1 MVFVKKH
8 LVLIVN
14 IILILAILGG
24 IGFILFKSYN
34 RAQNNKVDTTPTVE
48 ISTSDVTP
56 TEPEVIYTVG
66 IVQRSDV
73 PNCNSIY
80 QGFIA
85 ELAANGYVNQSNI
98 NLDYVLREDSNECKE
113 AIQRFIDNDYDL
125 IFTIGPFCTKL
136 AASMTTE
143 IPIVFGAIEE
153 PEQEA
158 FIESNEV
165 PGGNVTGV
173 SDYTPCFEQI
183 DSIKLMFPDTKKI
196 GAIYFATDANAVT
209 QAIIGEKEAQTE
221 QVNIPYAKYPV
232 KDKDELKSIL
242 ESMLED
248 GVDVI
253 YAPVDS
259 FIYKNIKTVLKFANE
274 NKIPIICGDI
284 DMLEK
289 GCFSTSVINY
299 PSVGGAAGDIALDI
313 LYKDADPA
321 TTPVAYI
328 SECYLHIN
336 EKAMKELDVQLPDE
350 VMESAYFE

>member
-1 MVFVKKH
+1 MKKH

-14 IILILAILGG
+14 IVLILAILGG
-24 IGFILFKSYN
+24 IGFILVKSYN
-34 RAQNNKVDTTPTVE
+34 RAQSKNQDTTPTVV
-48 ISTSDVTP
+48 STIDETP
-56 TEPEVIYTVG
+56 TKTEVVHTIG

-85 ELAANGYVNQSNI
+85 ELAANGYVNQNNI
-98 NLDYVLREDSNECKE
+98 NIDYVLREDSDECKA
-113 AIQRFIDNDYDL
+113 AIQRFIDDDYDL
-125 IFTIGPFCTKL
+125 IFTIGPYCTKL
-136 AASMTTE
+136 AASMTTD

-158 FIESNEV
+158 FIESNEA

-196 GAIYFATDANAVT
+196 GAIYFATDANSVT

-221 QVNIPYAKYPV
+221 QVNIPYSKYPV
-232 KDKDELKSIL
+232 KEKEEFNSTL
-242 ESMLED
+242 ETMLED
-248 GVDVI
+248 GVEVI

-259 FIYKNIKTVLKFANE
+259 FIYKNIKTVLKFAND
-274 NKIPIICGDI
+274 NKLPIICGDT

-289 GCFSTSVINY
+289 GCFSTCVINY
-299 PSVGGAAGDIALDI
+299 PSVGCAAGDIALDI
-313 LYKDADPA
+313 LYKGADPA

-336 EKAMKELDVQLPDE
+336 EKAMKELGVELPDE
-350 VMESAYFE
+350 VMETAYFE